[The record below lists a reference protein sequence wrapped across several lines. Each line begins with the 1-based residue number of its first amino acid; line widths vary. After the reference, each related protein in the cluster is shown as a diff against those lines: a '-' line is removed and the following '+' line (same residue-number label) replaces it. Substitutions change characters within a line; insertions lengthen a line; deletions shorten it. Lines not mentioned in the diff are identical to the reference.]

1 MLRNRLL
8 RLFVTGLLAALP
20 LAATIV
26 IFWWVARVLLR
37 WLGPQSPVGQ
47 LFVALGLGVAG
58 SEVLGYAL
66 GITFV
71 AVIVLGLGLLVETGL
86 QRGLVR
92 LVDGVVGRIPLVR
105 SVYELAR
112 RLVAVFSERQAGGL
126 HSMGA
131 VWCRFGGAPAAGAPA
146 RAAVLALLSTTAPV
160 LIDGRAYVGVIVPS
174 APVPVGG
181 ALLYVPSDWVTPA
194 ALGVEALT
202 SIYVSMGLT
211 SAEHLGR
218 PAPATPPPAPATAA
232 HDASKAA

>member
-1 MLRNRLL
+1 MPRTRLL
-8 RLFVTGLLAALP
+8 RIFVTGALAALP

-26 IFWWVARVLLR
+26 IFWWAVGVLLQ

-66 GITFV
+66 GLVLV
-71 AVIVLGLGLLVETGL
+71 ALLVFGLGLLVEAGL

-92 LVDGVVGRIPLVR
+92 LVDTVVGRIPLVR

-112 RLVAVFSERQAGGL
+112 KLVALFAEREAPGPR
-126 HSMGA
+126 SMSA
-131 VWCRFGGAPAAGAPA
+131 VWCHFGGAPADGTPG
-146 RAAVLALLSTTAPV
+146 RAAVLALLSTPAPV
-160 LIDGRAYVGVIVPS
+160 TIDGRSYVGLIVPS

-181 ALLYVPSDWVTPA
+181 ALLYVPPDWVTPA
-194 ALGVEALT
+194 TLGVEALT

-211 SAEHLGR
+211 SDEHLGAAAV
-218 PAPATPPPAPATAA
+218 APGPRAA
-232 HDASKAA
+232 AQDVSSAA